1 MYEVAVRFK
10 FVKESRVIE
19 CLLDNRLSF
28 IDNFNNLKEL
38 IDEDINNF
46 EIYDYKKSIF
56 LNKDVP
62 INNFEIKSFIQLYV
76 FT

>member
-10 FVKESRVIE
+10 FVKENRVIE

-28 IDNFNNLKEL
+28 IDNFSNLKEL